1 MSEQGEQHEV
11 GPRGGGGRLGA
22 IRAWAIWWA
31 LCMALWMALVDRVPL
46 DELTTGVVV
55 AALGATAA
63 ALVRQQ
69 RRTLLRPRARWLRS
83 AWRPLLALVG
93 DLGPLARALWTRG
106 IRRRQQTGAV
116 RTLRFDAVG
125 DDPRQAAYRVL
136 TTALGSL
143 GPNTIVLEVDADA
156 HLLYAHQLVP
166 TSDTARKAMPLE
178 GPPS

>member
-1 MSEQGEQHEV
+1 MSSHDEQHP

-22 IRAWAIWWA
+22 VRAWAIWWA
-31 LCMALWMALVDRVPL
+31 LCMAVWMALVDRVPL
-46 DELTTGVVV
+46 DELMTGVVV

-63 ALVRQQ
+63 SLVR
-69 RRTLLRPRARWLRS
+69 RRRSTLLRPRLRWLRS

-93 DLGPLARALWTRG
+93 DLVPLARA
-106 IRRRQQTGAV
+106 V
-116 RTLRFDAVG
+116 RTLAFDAVG
-125 DDPRQAAYRVL
+125 DDPELAAFRVL

-166 TSDTARKAMPLE
+166 TDDPARKAMPLE

>member
-1 MSEQGEQHEV
+1 
-11 GPRGGGGRLGA
+11 
-22 IRAWAIWWA
+22 
-31 LCMALWMALVDRVPL
+31 MAVWMALVDRVPL
-46 DELTTGVVV
+46 DELMTGVVV

-63 ALVRQQ
+63 SLVR
-69 RRTLLRPRARWLRS
+69 RRRSTLLRPRLRWLRS

-93 DLGPLARALWTRG
+93 DLVPLARALWTRG
-106 IRRRQQTGAV
+106 VLRRPETGTV
-116 RTLRFDAVG
+116 RTLAFDAVG
-125 DDPRQAAYRVL
+125 DDPEQAAFRVL

-166 TSDTARKAMPLE
+166 TDDPARKAMPLE